1 MRKNPY
7 KYRRYT
13 IQAKRKTAN
22 SNWTEWA
29 VADNLGDAEKQRN
42 RAEEAG
48 YLARIIDR
56 ESKT

>member
-48 YLARIIDR
+48 YLARIIDKG
-56 ESKT
+56 E